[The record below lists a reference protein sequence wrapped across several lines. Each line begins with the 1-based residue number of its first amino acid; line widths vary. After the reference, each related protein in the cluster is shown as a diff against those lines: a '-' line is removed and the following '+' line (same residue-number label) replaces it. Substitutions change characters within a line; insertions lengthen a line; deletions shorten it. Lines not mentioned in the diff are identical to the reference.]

1 MKSKLLLWSTLL
13 LTAPLAD
20 AQEWDWSVTPYLWAA
35 GIDGDAGLGSIQT
48 DVSAD
53 FSDLVDVL
61 AGAALV
67 HVEAQRDD
75 YGFFGDLVYLALESD
90 PETASVGGR
99 VEAEFDTTIL
109 ELGYLRQTSRV
120 GLELGIRYWDFE
132 LTLQP
137 TTLPTAQGDSDWVDG
152 FVGIRTSR
160 ELNDKWNFT
169 TRANLGA
176 GGTDFT
182 YGVDV
187 TFGREFGSGSQFV
200 FGLKLLDIDYED
212 NTSNGTPIRLDTLFV
227 GGTIGYMFD

>member
-1 MKSKLLLWSTLL
+1 MKAKLLLCFTLL
-13 LTAPLAD
+13 STAPLAS

-35 GIDGDAGLGSIQT
+35 GIDGDVGLGPIQT
-48 DVSAD
+48 DVSVD

-75 YGFFGDLVYLALESD
+75 HGFFGDLVYLALESD
-90 PETASVGGR
+90 PEEASVGGR
-99 VEAEFDTTIL
+99 VEAEFDATIV

-120 GLELGIRYWDFE
+120 GLELGVRYWDFE

-137 TTLPTAQGDSDWVDG
+137 TTLPTAEGDNDWVDG
-152 FVGIRTSR
+152 FIGIRTSR
-160 ELNDKWNFT
+160 ELNDKWNFM
-169 TRANLGA
+169 TRANVGA

-182 YGVDV
+182 YGIDL
-187 TFGREFGSGSQFV
+187 TFGREFESGSQFV

-212 NTSNGTPIRLDTLFV
+212 STASGTPFKLDTMFL
-227 GGTIGYMFD
+227 GGTIGYLFD